1 MRIPELLVQVP
12 FSRTTC
18 FFDRELTRGR
28 LPLKVTKMSVSN
40 NVPSKIERSVS
51 ESDRRSCFLIGTDLI
66 VSHNVLP

>member
-18 FFDRELTRGR
+18 FVDRELSRGH

-40 NVPSKIERSVS
+40 NMPGKIERSVS
-51 ESDRRSCFLIGTDLI
+51 ESDRRSCFLIGADLI
-66 VSHNVLP
+66 VSHDGLL